1 MFFFFVRRKNFEKNE
16 KYIKAFKSSDDGT
29 LSTQPGNIRIISL
42 CDKCWEGGGGY
53 WTVVQEVAMSDWA
66 GSFYCVLCKV
76 YQYSGFMVTTYNT
89 F

>member
-1 MFFFFVRRKNFEKNE
+1 M
-16 KYIKAFKSSDDGT
+16 G
-29 LSTQPGNIRIISL
+29 
-42 CDKCWEGGGGY
+42 GGGGY